1 MTLIYLF
8 STVRTLSNKSKP
20 SSISNFDMTPETKSA
35 NIPIKKQQLIDSAQN
50 LFCKHGIRRVTVE
63 ELCRTAEISKMTFY
77 KYFVNKWD
85 IGRAVIDITFEKG
98 LNYYNNMI
106 QEDIP
111 FAEKIEQIL
120 KITMVQI
127 NSFGAPFIEDLTD
140 KRSPLNTHFS
150 AKQKAVSRLSINFLT
165 NAKNKGYIKKEIKIP
180 FLLYI
185 LDRTTEFFNDPELIS
200 LMPDTKERGYEL
212 ASLFL
217 YAFSNAKNE

>member
-1 MTLIYLF
+1 
-8 STVRTLSNKSKP
+8 
-20 SSISNFDMTPETKSA
+20 MTPETKSA
-35 NIPIKKQQLIDSAQN
+35 NIPLKKQQLIDSAQN

-77 KYFVNKWD
+77 KYFTSKWD
-85 IGRAVIDITFEKG
+85 IGRAVIDNTFEKG
-98 LNYYNNMI
+98 LCYYNNMI

-165 NAKNKGYIKKEIKIP
+165 NAKNEGYIKKEIKIP

-217 YAFSNAKNE
+217 FAFSNSINE

>member
-1 MTLIYLF
+1 
-8 STVRTLSNKSKP
+8 
-20 SSISNFDMTPETKSA
+20 MTPETKSEKTSY
-35 NIPIKKQQLIDSAQN
+35 KKQQLLDSAQV
-50 LFCKHGIRRVTVE
+50 LFSKHGIQRVTVE

-77 KYFVNKWD
+77 KYFTNKWD

-98 LNYYNNMI
+98 LSYYNNMI

-120 KITMVQI
+120 KITMIQI
-127 NSFGAPFIEDLTD
+127 NSFGTPFIEDLTD

-150 AKQKAVSRLSINFLT
+150 SKQKAVSSLSIDFLT
-165 NAKNKGYIKKEIKIP
+165 KAKNDGHIKKEIKIP
-180 FLLYI
+180 FLLFI

-200 LMPDTKERGYEL
+200 IMPDSKERGLEL

-217 YAFSNAKNE
+217 HAFSNAKNE

>member
-1 MTLIYLF
+1 MA
-8 STVRTLSNKSKP
+8 S
-20 SSISNFDMTPETKSA
+20 ETKPE
-35 NIPIKKQQLIDSAQN
+35 NIPYKKQQLIDSAQD

-77 KYFVNKWD
+77 KYFTSKWD
-85 IGRAVIDITFEKG
+85 IGKAVIDITFEKG
-98 LNYYNNMI
+98 LCYYNNMI

-120 KITMVQI
+120 KITMIQI
-127 NSFGAPFIEDLTD
+127 NAFGAPFIEDLTD

-150 AKQKAVSRLSINFLT
+150 AKQKAVSRLSINFL
-165 NAKNKGYIKKEIKIP
+165 NKAKNEGYIKKEIKIP
-180 FLLYI
+180 FLLFM

-200 LMPDTKERGYEL
+200 IMPDTKERGYEL

>member
-1 MTLIYLF
+1 
-8 STVRTLSNKSKP
+8 
-20 SSISNFDMTPETKSA
+20 MTPETKSA
-35 NIPIKKQQLIDSAQN
+35 NIPLKKQQLIDSAQN

-77 KYFVNKWD
+77 KYFTSKWD
-85 IGRAVIDITFEKG
+85 IGRAVIDNTFEKG
-98 LNYYNNMI
+98 LCYYNNMI

-165 NAKNKGYIKKEIKIP
+165 NAKNEGYIKKEIKIP
-180 FLLYI
+180 F
-185 LDRTTEFFNDPELIS
+185 
-200 LMPDTKERGYEL
+200 
-212 ASLFL
+212 
-217 YAFSNAKNE
+217 

>member
-1 MTLIYLF
+1 MA
-8 STVRTLSNKSKP
+8 S
-20 SSISNFDMTPETKSA
+20 ETKSE
-35 NIPIKKQQLIDSAQN
+35 NIPYKKQQLIDSAQD

-77 KYFVNKWD
+77 KYFTSKWD
-85 IGRAVIDITFEKG
+85 IGKSVIDITFEKG
-98 LNYYNNMI
+98 LSYYNNMI
-106 QEDIP
+106 QKDIP

-120 KITMVQI
+120 KITMIQI

-150 AKQKAVSRLSINFLT
+150 TKQKAVSRLSIEFLT
-165 NAKNKGYIKKEIKIP
+165 KAKNAGYIKKEIKIP
-180 FLLYI
+180 FLLFM

-200 LMPDTKERGYEL
+200 IMPDTKERGYEL

>member
-1 MTLIYLF
+1 MF
-8 STVRTLSNKSKP
+8 STVRTFRNKSK
-20 SSISNFDMTPETKSA
+20 SNIISNFDMTPETKPEKFP
-35 NIPIKKQQLIDSAQN
+35 NKKQQLIDSAHD
-50 LFCKHGIRRVTVE
+50 LFSKHGIQRVTVE
-63 ELCRTAEISKMTFY
+63 ELCSSAEISKMTFY
-77 KYFVNKWD
+77 KYFTNKWD
-85 IGRAVIDITFEKG
+85 IGRTVIDITFEKG
-98 LNYYNNMI
+98 LCYYNNMI

-165 NAKNKGYIKKEIKIP
+165 NAKNEGYIKKEIKIP
-180 FLLYI
+180 FLLYM

-200 LMPDTKERGYEL
+200 IMPDTKERGYEL

-217 YAFSNAKNE
+217 FAFSNSINE

>member
-1 MTLIYLF
+1 
-8 STVRTLSNKSKP
+8 
-20 SSISNFDMTPETKSA
+20 MTPETKPE
-35 NIPIKKQQLIDSAQN
+35 NIPYKKQQLIESAQI
-50 LFCKHGIRRVTVE
+50 LFYKHGIRRVTVE

-77 KYFVNKWD
+77 KYFTNKWD
-85 IGRAVIDITFEKG
+85 IGKAVIDITFKKG
-98 LNYYNNMI
+98 LCCYNNKI

-120 KITMVQI
+120 KITMIQI

-150 AKQKAVSRLSINFLT
+150 AKQKAVSRLSVEFLT
-165 NAKNKGYIKKEIKIP
+165 QAKNEGYIKKEIKIP
-180 FLLYI
+180 FLLFM

-200 LMPDTKERGYEL
+200 IMPDTKERGYEL

-217 YAFSNAKNE
+217 YAFSNSINE